1 MSDLCG
7 MSLTTAEIQ
16 QALRISKAIEAH
28 LENTRAVNVRSEDLY
43 STLADQ
49 KLVERDLQ
57 QGHNF
62 RLFLKKL
69 VKENMLN
76 LIPQCYAAPK
86 SGGKFE
92 YTFNRAGDRMPVRKA
107 VAPTEAKVE
116 KVEETPEAKHET
128 TEETPEAK
136 LEPVEETQEKDN

>member
-1 MSDLCG
+1 
-7 MSLTTAEIQ
+7 MSLTSAEIQ

-43 STLADQ
+43 SILADL

-86 SGGKFE
+86 SGGKFDF
-92 YTFNRAGDRMPVRKA
+92 TFNRAGDRMPARKKA
-107 VAPTEAKVE
+107 EGADPEKEANVPAFAEAEQEVPAEMDE
-116 KVEETPEAKHET
+116 KSV
-128 TEETPEAK
+128 
-136 LEPVEETQEKDN
+136 